1 MTFRQHLFT
10 LDHVGTIIETPAGTI
25 PGTGSNPGVQ
35 ASPGEDPQDILRRVL
50 ELTRESVRTLD
61 VDERMQYALAH
72 PDREVVD
79 SLGAVSVVCMVYEA
93 YSPENLIPA
102 NLLTHRNLTTLD
114 GLTKVIAELN
124 KRQRTQ

>member
-1 MTFRQHLFT
+1 M
-10 LDHVGTIIETPAGTI
+10 GTIIETPAGTI